1 MYMSVLIVDDEPG
14 LRSGIA
20 KLLTLE
26 GYSAHEAAS
35 AAEARAVMARAEV
48 HLVLL
53 DLRLGRDDGLAFLR
67 ELRAEEPGIPVIII
81 TGHGDVASAVEC
93 MKAGATNYILKPV
106 DSGLLYSVLEK
117 ERLALGDRLSSDAFR
132 ESLRAAVRRKLA
144 PSATREMKEIKR
156 VVEKVKDSD
165 VPVLLLGETGTGK
178 EVIARTIHYTGSYR
192 DRPFVALN
200 CASLSESL
208 LESELF
214 GHEKG
219 AFTGAVSRTVGRFEL
234 AGNGTL
240 FLDEIGDMSLGMQAK
255 LLRVLQER
263 TLERVGGTRPVTVY
277 CRLIAATNKDISD
290 LRARGVFRDD
300 LYYRLATVTMRLPPL
315 RERSADIP
323 ALVQVFIDE
332 ANAAYGRNV
341 RAVAEPILRRL
352 AAHPWPGNIRQLK
365 NVITNAVILAEGDE
379 IAWLDPGD
387 GEAAARGDGEAVLGG
402 QGGIPL
408 GNGAGGGDLR
418 STVAHATKDLEKKII
433 TGALGAAGG
442 NITRAAAELGI
453 SRKTLY
459 EKMRRHGL

>member
-1 MYMSVLIVDDEPG
+1 
-14 LRSGIA
+14 
-20 KLLTLE
+20 
-26 GYSAHEAAS
+26 
-35 AAEARAVMARAEV
+35 
-48 HLVLL
+48 
-53 DLRLGRDDGLAFLR
+53 
-67 ELRAEEPGIPVIII
+67 
-81 TGHGDVASAVEC
+81 
-93 MKAGATNYILKPV
+93 
-106 DSGLLYSVLEK
+106 
-117 ERLALGDRLSSDAFR
+117 
-132 ESLRAAVRRKLA
+132 
-144 PSATREMKEIKR
+144 
-156 VVEKVKDSD
+156 VEKVKDSD

-219 AFTGAVSRTVGRFEL
+219 AFTGAVARTVGRFEL

-277 CRLIAATNKDISD
+277 CRLIAATNKDIAD

-300 LYYRLATVTMRLPPL
+300 LYYRMATVTMRLPAL

-332 ANAAYGRNV
+332 ANAAYGRSV

-352 AAHPWPGNIRQLK
+352 AGHPWPGNIRQLK

-387 GEAAARGDGEAVLGG
+387 GEAAPEG
-402 QGGIPL
+402 QGGEAF
-408 GNGAGGGDLR
+408 GGTEVGAEPGGDLR
-418 STVAHATKDLEKKII
+418 STLARATTLLERKYI
-433 TGALGAAGG
+433 TAALGAAGG
-442 NITRAAAELGI
+442 NITRAAARLGI